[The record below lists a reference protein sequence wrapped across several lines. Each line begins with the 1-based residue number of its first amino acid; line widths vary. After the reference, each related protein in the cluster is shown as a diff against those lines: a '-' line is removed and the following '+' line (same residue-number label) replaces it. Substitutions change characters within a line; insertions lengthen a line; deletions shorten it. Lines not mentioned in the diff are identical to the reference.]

1 MHSISSGSSFRKPP
15 AHRENFRRI
24 KTCQTQ
30 IPQRLRVFRGVS
42 VLLRFSEKRLDALR
56 PLWQTAQTP
65 TNGGILGSF
74 VNWPGN
80 KKQHFLG
87 LLVWCYSEMSDS
99 LLDGL
104 PREAWTWRMPRWWS
118 RSTGLIIHGSQIL
131 SKKLQWNHV
140 KSHSDCCTEQIQHVC
155 FRLRWGYCGG
165 GSVLI

>member
-56 PLWQTAQTP
+56 PLWQTP

-87 LLVWCYSEMSDS
+87 LLVWCYSKMSDS

-131 SKKLQWNHV
+131 SKKLQCNHV